1 MVQFE
6 ELMQRIQESKLE
18 HLIEYPSKWQCNQ
31 LTHLAETQKV
41 KPTLNNLMSLAV
53 TLNSDLGMLFSSSD

>member
-1 MVQFE
+1 MIKFE
-6 ELMQRIQESKLE
+6 ELIQRIQESKLE
-18 HLIEYPSKWQCNQ
+18 HLKEYPSKWQWDQ

-41 KPTLNNLMSLAV
+41 KPTLDNLMSLAV